1 MILRHGVVFLSAMAL
16 LLCLIPRYV
25 RAEPQPTLAL
35 SGPIPD
41 DVAANLRA
49 LVDPSRYACRPGPGQ
64 QALIR
69 RQVRQN
75 SIEALQALG
84 YFQPT
89 VDQQWHAPDK
99 DHCFSLTLKVD
110 PGPPT
115 RIAKVDIEIRG
126 DARNDPAF
134 QKVIDQADLS
144 RGDRLRQDR
153 YETLKKDLQQL
164 LINHGYAE
172 GKLTAHRL
180 EVDREQQAAT
190 IVLHVDSG
198 PRYRFGEITL
208 GGDPKLKKSLL
219 RGYLQFHSGEPFS
232 NEKLLATQQA
242 YLGAGYFSA
251 VQIERG
257 DPDPKTDTIGVRIN
271 FSPRNEWALLAG
283 VGASTDTG
291 PRLRLG
297 VENRRLNSNGHT
309 LHAETQLSSV
319 HQGVGASYQ
328 IPLSDPVNEKLDL
341 HTSYLHELTDTSDSE
356 SYTLGADYIHKTD
369 SGWVLTPSIT
379 YLRETYQ
386 VAEQIDNANLVMPGF
401 QVEKVHAD
409 DRVYPHFG
417 WRIGGKVRGAARHV
431 LSSTSFL
438 QFDGWAKLIVP
449 VPALGG
455 RLLTRGELGITQ
467 VPTVRDL
474 PASLRFFAGGDSSV
488 RGFAYQS
495 LGPTDDQGNVIGGR
509 DLLVGSVEYDHPISK
524 KWSVAVFTD
533 AGNAFNDFSNYDI
546 EHSAGF
552 GVRWHSPLGPI
563 RIDLARGLKAGQSW
577 RLHLSMGPDL

>member
-1 MILRHGVVFLSAMAL
+1 MLLRYGLVWLAAATLV
-16 LLCLIPRYV
+16 LCLLPGPA
-25 RAEPQPTLAL
+25 RADGTPTLSL
-35 SGPIPD
+35 SGSIPD

-49 LVDPSRYACRPGPGQ
+49 LVDPSRYACRPGPAQ

-75 SIEALQALG
+75 SSEALQALG

-89 VDQQWHAPDK
+89 VEQQWHDADAN
-99 DHCFSLTLKVD
+99 HCFSLTLRVK

-115 RIAKVDIEIRG
+115 RIEKIDIEIQG
-126 DARNDPAF
+126 EARDDPAF
-134 QKVIDQADLS
+134 QKVIDQAGLH
-144 RGDRLRQDR
+144 RGERLRQNR
-153 YETLKKDLQQL
+153 YETLKKNLQQL
-164 LINHGYAE
+164 LINHGYAD

-180 EVDREQQAAT
+180 EVDPQRHAAT
-190 IVLHVDSG
+190 VVLHVASG
-198 PRYRFGEITL
+198 PRYRFGTITL
-208 GGDPKLKKSLL
+208 TGDPKLKDSLL

-232 NEKLLATQQA
+232 NEKLLTTQQA
-242 YLGAGYFSA
+242 YLSAGYFSA
-251 VQIERG
+251 VRIERG
-257 DPDPKTDTIGVRIN
+257 NPDPKTHTIAVTLS
-271 FSPRNEWALLAG
+271 FSPRDEWALLTG

-297 VENRRLNSNGHT
+297 VENRRLNRSGHT
-309 LHAETQLSSV
+309 AQIQTQLSTV

-328 IPLSDPVNEKLDL
+328 IPLSDPLNEKLDL
-341 HTSYLHELTDTSDSE
+341 HTSYLHEITNTSNSK
-356 SYTLGADYIHKTD
+356 SFNLGADYIFKTR
-369 SGWVLTPSIT
+369 SGWVLTPSLT
-379 YLRETYQ
+379 YLRESYQ
-386 VAEQIDNANLVMPGF
+386 VAQQVDNANLVMPGF
-401 QVEKVHAD
+401 QIEKVHAD
-409 DRVYPHFG
+409 NRIYPHFG
-417 WRIGGKVRGAARHV
+417 WHLGGKVRGAAKHV
-431 LSSTSFL
+431 LSSTTFL
-438 QFDGWAKLIVP
+438 QFDGWAKLILPVP
-449 VPALGG
+449 VLGG

-509 DLLVGSVEYDHPISK
+509 DLLVGSVEYDHPVSG

-533 AGNAFNDFSNYDI
+533 AGNAFNDFNHYHI

-563 RIDLARGLKAGQSW
+563 RVDLARGLQAGQSW